1 MINAQLL
8 SILRCP
14 VTASMLS
21 EANPKLIQT
30 INQRIEQNN
39 LLSQIM
45 EQLETPLDGG
55 LVNQDHSLLMPVYE
69 GIPDMNPDD
78 AISLK
83 QLEKTNSDE

>member
-1 MINAQLL
+1 
-8 SILRCP
+8 
-14 VTASMLS
+14 MLS